1 MVSKTRERLIEVARQ
16 LFVRKGVENTTMLD
30 IANASKKGRRTIY
43 TYFKNKRE
51 IHQAVIE
58 RESEQIVSRQ
68 RQIQTDV
75 MPAAAKLESFMRAR
89 FEILRC
95 PSHKPHEAI
104 SLLNLFEGG
113 RVGKSRRLAAQKEVE
128 ILHEI
133 IKEGIDNGEFD
144 PLQAAHVAS
153 MVVMIMQGVDN
164 TVAAEN
170 IEVLGFSREET
181 FDHVIAFVINGIRF
195 TMPEQQIAC
204 LENNDKTNP

>member
-16 LFVRKGVENTTMLD
+16 LFVRNGVETTTMLD
-30 IANASKKGRRTIY
+30 IANASEKGRRTIY

-51 IHQAVIE
+51 IHQAVID

-68 RQIQTDV
+68 RQIQTSSV
-75 MPAAAKLESFMRAR
+75 SATAKLEDFMRAR

-95 PSHKPHEAI
+95 PTSHKPHEAI
-104 SLLNLFEGG
+104 SLMNLLEGN
-113 RVGKSRRLAAQKEVE
+113 RVGKARRLAAQKEVE

-133 IKEGIDNGEFD
+133 IREGIDSGEFD
-144 PLQAAHVAS
+144 PDQARHLAP

-164 TVAAEN
+164 TVAPEN

-181 FDHVIAFVINGIRF
+181 FNHVIEFVINGIRRR
-195 TMPEQQIAC
+195 
-204 LENNDKTNP
+204 

>member
-30 IANASKKGRRTIY
+30 IANASDKGRRTIY

-68 RQIQTDV
+68 RQIQTETV
-75 MPAAAKLESFMRAR
+75 SAAKKLENFMRAR

-95 PSHKPHEAI
+95 PTSSKPHEMM
-104 SLLNLFEGG
+104 SLLNLLEGS
-113 RVGKSRRLAAQKEVE
+113 RVGKTRRLAAQKEVE
-128 ILHEI
+128 ILHKI
-133 IKEGIDNGEFD
+133 IREGVDNGEFV
-144 PLQAAHVAS
+144 PEMAANLAS
-153 MVVMIMQGVDN
+153 MVVLVMLGVDN

-170 IEVLGFSREET
+170 MEVLGFEREAT
-181 FDHVIAFVINGIRF
+181 FNNVISFILDGVRAPGCRL
-195 TMPEQQIAC
+195 PDSD
-204 LENNDKTNP
+204 L

>member
-30 IANASKKGRRTIY
+30 IANASEKGRRTLY

-51 IHQAVIE
+51 IHQAVID

-68 RQIQTDV
+68 RQIQTCD
-75 MPAAAKLESFMRAR
+75 MSATDKLECFMRAR

-95 PSHKPHEAI
+95 PTSHKTHETL
-104 SLLNLFEGG
+104 SLLNILEGN
-113 RVGKSRRLAAQKEVE
+113 RAGKSRKLAAQKEVE
-128 ILHEI
+128 ILHRI
-133 IKEGIDNGEFD
+133 IREGIDNGEFD
-144 PLQAAHVAS
+144 PEQAGNVAS

-181 FDHVIAFVINGIRF
+181 FDHVISFVINGIKRH
-195 TMPEQQIAC
+195 
-204 LENNDKTNP
+204 

>member
-68 RQIQTDV
+68 RNIQTSS
-75 MPAAAKLESFMRAR
+75 ASATAKLESFMRAR

-95 PSHKPHEAI
+95 PTSHKPHEAI
-104 SLLNLFEGG
+104 SLLNLFDGNRG
-113 RVGKSRRLAAQKEVE
+113 GKSRRLAAQKEVE

-133 IKEGIDNGEFD
+133 IREGVENGEFD
-144 PLQAAHVAS
+144 AVQAQNVAS

-164 TVAAEN
+164 TVAPEN
-170 IEVLGFSREET
+170 IQVLGFSREET
-181 FDHVIAFVINGIRF
+181 FEHVIAFVINGIK
-195 TMPEQQIAC
+195 
-204 LENNDKTNP
+204 NNRGGV